1 MGNMLKIQGV
11 GVDEL
16 AQTYGTPLYVYDQ
29 NRIETNMKMFPGM
42 FSEQSV

>member
-16 AQTYGTPLYVYDQ
+16 AQTYGTPLYVMIKTVSRQ
-29 NRIETNMKMFPGM
+29 T
-42 FSEQSV
+42 